1 MCFVGALIAF
11 VFCSALIFVIVQV
24 IPQADFLTPYVP
36 PQLLLI
42 AALVSI
48 FVGILAGMIPAIRA
62 SKMDPVE
69 ALRYE
74 S

>member
-1 MCFVGALIAF
+1 MQF
-11 VFCSALIFVIVQV
+11 

-48 FVGILAGMIPAIRA
+48 FVGVLAGMIPAIRA